1 MILTKIFYDCDNFMK
16 EFEEEYNKKFIEDE
30 NSKSKYNSRLTM
42 SEIMTILIYFHNSG
56 YRTFKDY
63 YIKYVYKNLKS
74 AFPNI
79 VKYTRFVE
87 LIPSVFIPLIVFA
100 KTREIKSDNISF
112 IDSTK
117 IAVCKNQRIKQNRV
131 FKDIAEV
138 GKSTMGWF
146 FGFKLHLII
155 NEKGEVVS
163 FTITQGN
170 VDDRNMDV
178 MNILTQN
185 VSGKLFGDKGY
196 ISAKLFE
203 YLKDKGVHLV
213 TSIKKNMKNKLM
225 PMLDKILLRKRSL
238 IETVNDE
245 LKNMCDIEHSRH
257 RSPINFFINLI
268 SGIVRYTYFDKKPSL
283 KFSEKDRELLN
294 GAIINTYENKLMV
307 LV

>member
-16 EFEEEYNKKFIEDE
+16 EFEEEYKKKLIEDKK
-30 NSKSKYNSRLTM
+30 SKSKYNSRLSM

-117 IAVCKNQRIKQNRV
+117 VAVCKNKRIKQNRV
-131 FKDIAEV
+131 FKDIAKV

-163 FTITQGN
+163 FTITQAN
-170 VDDRNMDV
+170 VDDRNIDIMD
-178 MNILTQN
+178 ILTKN

-257 RSPINFFINLI
+257 RSPVNFFINLI

-283 KFSEKDRELLN
+283 RFSEKDRELLN
-294 GAIINTYENKLMV
+294 NAIVNSQENKPIV
-307 LV
+307 LI